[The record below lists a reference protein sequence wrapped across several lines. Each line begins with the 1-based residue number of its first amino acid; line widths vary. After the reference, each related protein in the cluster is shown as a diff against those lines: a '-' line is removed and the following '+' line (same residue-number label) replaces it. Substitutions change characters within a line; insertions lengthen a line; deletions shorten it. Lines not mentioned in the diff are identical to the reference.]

1 MGMGVSMRAHSP
13 WQICVHNCPH
23 GHSKPLKTKTPTE
36 AKIAEADLAKLLE
49 QDGYVVEG
57 GH

>member
-1 MGMGVSMRAHSP
+1 MKRHIYLS
-13 WQICVHNCPH
+13 QE
-23 GHSKPLKTKTPTE
+23 E

>member
-1 MGMGVSMRAHSP
+1 MKRHIYLS
-13 WQICVHNCPH
+13 QE
-23 GHSKPLKTKTPTE
+23 E
-36 AKIAEADLAKLLE
+36 AQIAEANLAEILE